1 VRNPDIS
8 IVIPSFNQGQF
19 IERTLLSILKQEY
32 QGKVEVIVSD
42 GGSTDNT
49 IDILKKYDKQ
59 ITWWS
64 EKDSGY
70 ADAVNKGFRKA
81 SGEIYAIQSSDDYYL
96 KNAFLNIIKS
106 FCQHPD
112 ATLICGREVLQNP
125 DGYVFGGYIL
135 PEIISPR
142 SFLLDH
148 LFPGIFQ
155 HTTFFQR
162 NFYEKVSGM
171 RSQFDMCA
179 DADLF
184 YRILHFGNGYFM
196 NEYTAVYQRHDSQRT
211 RTQVKKFESQILNM
225 VISCKNDTYYNELYA
240 ISDEDFF
247 LFSSFINLFYLQFT
261 NIENAQIKAKEV
273 INNSI
278 FDERTKN
285 LAQQLLKTKKFKEK
299 KAIFESYRKFERIL
313 SHLFK
318 KYILMNRYHS
328 VKNQDISF
336 RDIIN
341 ADWWQ
346 NGNPDSEQF
355 SDIRIQT
362 IPEF

>member
-8 IVIPSFNQGQF
+8 IVIPSFNQGQY

-49 IDILKKYDKQ
+49 IDILKKYDNL

-81 SGEIYAIQSSDDYYL
+81 SGKICAIQSSDDYYL
-96 KNAFLNIIKS
+96 KNAFLNIIES

-112 ATLICGREVLQNP
+112 ASLICGREVLQNP

-142 SFLLDH
+142 GFLLDH
-148 LFPGIFQ
+148 PFLGIFQ

-162 NFYEKVSGM
+162 DFYEKVGGM

-184 YRILHFGNGYFM
+184 YRILHFGHGYFL
-196 NEYTAVYQRHDSQRT
+196 NKYTAVYQRHHSQRT
-211 RTQVKKFESQILNM
+211 QTQVNQFESQILNM
-225 VISCKNDTYYNELYA
+225 VISCKNDNAYNGVYA

-247 LFSSFINLFYLQFT
+247 LFSSFINLFYLQFS
-261 NIENAQIKAKEV
+261 NIERAQFKAKEV
-273 INNSI
+273 VENSI

-285 LAQQLLKTKKFKEK
+285 LALQILQTNKVKEE
-299 KAIFESYRKFERIL
+299 KAIIESYRKFGRIV

-318 KYILMNRYHS
+318 KYILKNKYHS
-328 VKNQDISF
+328 VESSNIPF

-346 NGNPDSEQF
+346 YGNPDSGQF
-355 SDIRIQT
+355 SDTRIQT
-362 IPEF
+362 IP

>member
-1 VRNPDIS
+1 
-8 IVIPSFNQGQF
+8 
-19 IERTLLSILKQEY
+19 
-32 QGKVEVIVSD
+32 
-42 GGSTDNT
+42 
-49 IDILKKYDKQ
+49 
-59 ITWWS
+59 
-64 EKDSGY
+64 
-70 ADAVNKGFRKA
+70 
-81 SGEIYAIQSSDDYYL
+81 
-96 KNAFLNIIKS
+96 
-106 FCQHPD
+106 
-112 ATLICGREVLQNP
+112 
-125 DGYVFGGYIL
+125 
-135 PEIISPR
+135 
-142 SFLLDH
+142 
-148 LFPGIFQ
+148 
-155 HTTFFQR
+155 
-162 NFYEKVSGM
+162 
-171 RSQFDMCA
+171 MCA